1 MKPDMKPA
9 FEDDGPP
16 SAMAPQENNYS
27 PHPDGPIPATN
38 LDAEKGLETP
48 PQQEEKEAQVRQITG
63 FKWFLFLASTLTGI
77 FIYALDNT
85 IVADI
90 IPVIVNEFSG
100 VENLPWLS
108 VGFMIGGVAMIMP
121 YGKFYNLFNAKWV
134 YIASFVLFQASSALC
149 GGAPNMTAE
158 IIGRVF
164 AGTGGN
170 GMYLGLLTLISVN
183 TTDKERPA
191 WLSLRYR
198 NALAMMYASADTIHS
213 GLLWGAGTVLGPVVG
228 GGFELY
234 NWRWAFYINRKSSL
248 IPLFPHGCSLDQAKP
263 LAVLFAAILAPIYLF
278 ILPSFDPCPGESV
291 TGRLARFDFLGSLLS
306 IGAIVCL
313 IMGINFGGVL
323 YEWNSGSIIA
333 LFVVSGI
340 LFIAFALQQIFTVFT
355 TEDNRV
361 FPIHLVRRKEPI
373 LLFIAGS
380 SGGAAIY
387 ITLYYIPLY
396 FQFTRGDTAI
406 KAAVRLLP
414 FVFILSAMVLAN
426 GFFMAKFGRYTPWY
440 ITGSIITLIG
450 NVLMSKIDVNT
461 SDSAIYGYEV
471 LIAFGTGSF
480 VQASFAVI
488 QTIVT
493 PAEMSY
499 GITLMLVAQLSGLT
513 LGLSIAGAVF
523 LNLATND
530 LRGIL
535 TDVPEQDIQQLV
547 SGTSN
552 ALFASLPD
560 DVRAQSL
567 DIIVKA
573 MRTT

>member
-1 MKPDMKPA
+1 MKSA
-9 FEDDGPP
+9 FDDDNRSPP
-16 SAMAPQENNYS
+16 NAPTQQANNQS
-27 PHPDGPIPATN
+27 LHPDAPIPAAN

-63 FKWFLFLASTLTGI
+63 FKWFLFLASTLTGM

-90 IPVIVNEFSG
+90 VPVIVNEFSG

-191 WLSLRYR
+191 WLSL
-198 NALAMMYASADTIHS
+198 S
-213 GLLWGAGTVLGPVVG
+213 GLVWGIGTVLGPVVG

-234 NWRWAFYINRKSSL
+234 NWRWAFYINL
-248 IPLFPHGCSLDQAKP
+248 
-263 LAVLFAAILAPIYLF
+263 LFAAILAPIYLF
-278 ILPSFDPCPGESV
+278 ILPSFDPCPGVSV
-291 TGRLARFDFLGSLLS
+291 AGRLAKFDFLGSLLS

-333 LFVVSGI
+333 LFVVSGV
-340 LFIAFALQQIFTVFT
+340 LFIVFAIQQIFKIFT

-361 FPIHLVRRKEPI
+361 FPVHLVQRKEPV

-380 SGGAAIY
+380 SAGAAIY
-387 ITLYYIPLY
+387 IALYYIPLY
-396 FQFTRGDTAI
+396 FQFTRGDSAI
-406 KAAVRLLP
+406 RAAVRLLP
-414 FVFILSAMVLAN
+414 FVFILSTMVLAN

-440 ITGSIITLIG
+440 IVGSIITLIG
-450 NVLMSKIDVNT
+450 SALMSTIDVNT

-471 LIAFGTGSF
+471 LIAFGAGSF

-530 LRGIL
+530 LSVIL
-535 TDVPEQDIQQLV
+535 TNVPESDIQQLV
-547 SGTSN
+547 SGTSS
-552 ALFASLPD
+552 AIFSSLPD
-560 DVRAQSL
+560 DVRQQAL
-567 DIIVKA
+567 EIIVNA
-573 MRTT
+573 LRTT

>member
-1 MKPDMKPA
+1 MKPDMKAAFDDDKPSNTPSEQADNRPA
-9 FEDDGPP
+9 HSG
-16 SAMAPQENNYS
+16 A
-27 PHPDGPIPATN
+27 PIPAAN
-38 LDAEKGLETP
+38 LDVEKGLETP
-48 PQQEEKEAQVRQITG
+48 PQQQEKEAQVRQITG
-63 FKWFLFLASTLTGI
+63 FK
-77 FIYALDNT
+77 
-85 IVADI
+85 
-90 IPVIVNEFSG
+90 VIVNEFNG

-191 WLSLRYR
+191 WLSL
-198 NALAMMYASADTIHS
+198 S
-213 GLLWGAGTVLGPVVG
+213 GLVWGMGTVLGPVVG

-234 NWRWAFYINRKSSL
+234 NWRWAFYINL
-248 IPLFPHGCSLDQAKP
+248 
-263 LAVLFAAILAPIYLF
+263 LFAAILAPIYLF
-278 ILPSFDPCPGESV
+278 LIPSFDPCPGVSV
-291 TGRLARFDFLGSLLS
+291 AGRLAKFDFLGSLLS

-323 YEWNSGSIIA
+323 YDWNSGPIIA
-333 LFVVSGI
+333 LFVISGA
-340 LFIAFALQQIFTVFT
+340 LFIVFAIQQIFTILT
-355 TEDNRV
+355 TEDNRL
-361 FPIHLVRRKEPI
+361 FPVHLVQRKEPI
-373 LLFIAGS
+373 LLFIAGA

-387 ITLYYIPLY
+387 LVLYYIPLY
-396 FQFTRGDTAI
+396 FQFTRGDSAI
-406 KAAVRLLP
+406 TAAVRLLP

-440 ITGSIITLIG
+440 IVGSIVMMIG
-450 NVLMSKIDVNT
+450 SVLLSKIDVNT
-461 SDSAIYGYEV
+461 SASAIYGYEV
-471 LIAFGTGSF
+471 MVAFGAGSF
-480 VQASFAVI
+480 VQASFSVI

-513 LGLSIAGAVF
+513 LGLSVAGAVF

-530 LRGIL
+530 LNVIL
-535 TDVPEQDIQQLV
+535 TDVPTQDIQQLV

-552 ALFASLPD
+552 ALFSSLPD
-560 DVRAQSL
+560 DIRYQAL
-567 DIIVKA
+567 EIIVNA
-573 MRTT
+573 LRRTYIGGYAAAAAALICAILMNHRKSMLPQGTAG

>member
-1 MKPDMKPA
+1 MEPDMKLA
-9 FEDDGPP
+9 FDNNNPQNTP
-16 SAMAPQENNYS
+16 SEHMNNLPTY
-27 PHPDGPIPATN
+27 PDAPIPAAN
-38 LDAEKGLETP
+38 LDAEK
-48 PQQEEKEAQVRQITG
+48 QEEKDVQVRQITG
-63 FKWFLFLASTLTGI
+63 FRWFLFLSSILTGL

-90 IPVIVNEFSG
+90 VPVIVNEFNG

-191 WLSLRYR
+191 WISL
-198 NALAMMYASADTIHS
+198 S
-213 GLLWGAGTVLGPVVG
+213 GLVWGMGTVLGPVVG

-234 NWRWAFYINRKSSL
+234 NWRWDFYINL
-248 IPLFPHGCSLDQAKP
+248 
-263 LAVLFAAILAPIYLF
+263 LFAAILAPIYLF
-278 ILPSFDPCPGESV
+278 LIPSFDPCPGVSV
-291 TGRLARFDFLGSLLS
+291 AGRLTKFDFLGSLLS

-313 IMGINFGGVL
+313 IIGINFGGVL
-323 YEWNSGSIIA
+323 YDWNSGPIIA
-333 LFVVSGI
+333 LFVISGA
-340 LFIAFALQQIFTVFT
+340 LFIVFAIQQIFTILT
-355 TEDNRV
+355 TEDNRL
-361 FPIHLVRRKEPI
+361 FPVHLVQRKEPI
-373 LLFIAGS
+373 LLFIAGA

-387 ITLYYIPLY
+387 LVLYYIPLY
-396 FQFTRGDTAI
+396 FQFTRGDSAI

-426 GFFMAKFGRYTPWY
+426 GFFMAKFGRYTTWY
-440 ITGSIITLIG
+440 IVGSIVMMIG
-450 NVLMSKIDVNT
+450 SVLLSNIDVNT
-461 SDSAIYGYEV
+461 SASAIYGYEV
-471 LIAFGTGSF
+471 MVAFGAGSF
-480 VQASFAVI
+480 VQASFSVI

-513 LGLSIAGAVF
+513 LGLSVAGAVF

-530 LRGIL
+530 LHVIL
-535 TDVPEQDIQQLV
+535 TDVPTQDIQQLV

-552 ALFASLPD
+552 ALFSSLPD
-560 DVRAQSL
+560 DIRSQAL
-567 DIIVKA
+567 EIIVNA
-573 MRTT
+573 LGRT